1 MFVCL
6 SLSPSPFVR
15 VYRPTQSSTC
25 AAGFN
30 NTRFPAHSGHHVEGY
45 LKPGMH
51 SQMAPTVIRRTCMMQ
66 TAQAHVQTLPI
77 VLSRACPLPFAFAYS
92 TSAKLPAFGDHR
104 TDSNPMPNTEQ
115 TNTTT
120 AKVPAF
126 GGHLA
131 AADTYRKLPGGYTRP
146 SFDKGVEYDGQVQ
159 GVC

>member
-1 MFVCL
+1 MLCVFAC
-6 SLSPSPFVR
+6 LSPSLSVFVR

-66 TAQAHVQTLPI
+66 TAQAQVQTLPI

-92 TSAKLPAFGDHR
+92 TSAKLPAFGDHL
-104 TDSNPMPNTEQ
+104 TD
-115 TNTTT
+115 
-120 AKVPAF
+120 
-126 GGHLA
+126 
-131 AADTYRKLPGGYTRP
+131 
-146 SFDKGVEYDGQVQ
+146 
-159 GVC
+159 